1 MPEKLERS
9 LSLVGCVGAIVG
21 LVIGASIFVLIP
33 TLAGMTGPSL
43 YLAYAISVVPAIFAA
58 LYLMQ
63 LGGALPVTG
72 ANYVAVTRWISPAA
86 GVVIVLTGIIA
97 MISTNCIAA
106 WGFGEYIV
114 AYFPNISVL
123 GVAIGVVVL
132 FGVINWLGVKIFQ
145 WTQVLM
151 VVLLLL
157 AMFIFGITGLFH
169 IQPEFQAPLF
179 PEGIGSFFLV
189 VAIATFS
196 WAGFI
201 AITEVAGEVR
211 NPKRNI
217 PVALILSIVII
228 LIIYIL
234 QTYVFTGTLLWT
246 EAAEIGPVAVLAAAA
261 NFLPE
266 GVVAY
271 IAIAAL
277 LAMATTINSI
287 MLLGAREA
295 FALSRDQVMPSF
307 FNRVHSRFK
316 TPYLTI
322 FLITVLSVVGVIFAA
337 GLEQYALMVVFALMI
352 TQSFGATAVWRMP
365 KRAPDLYAKALFRFT
380 PFWRRFTWI
389 GCLLTFS
396 LIFLFGLLADLKTG
410 LVFFGIMLLGIV
422 YWYWRKSYLQKRGI
436 DIHKNLRSFSKEVIT
451 EIEES

>member
-9 LSLVGCVGAIVG
+9 LSLVGCVAIIVG

-43 YLAYAISVVPAIFAA
+43 CLAYVISVVPAIFAA

-86 GVVIVLTGIIA
+86 GVVMSLAGIIA

-228 LIIYIL
+228 LIIYTL
-234 QTYVFTGTLLWT
+234 QTYVFTGTLLWS
-246 EAAEIGPVAVLAAAA
+246 EAAEIGPAAVLAAAA

-266 GVVAY
+266 WVVAY

-322 FLITVLSVVGVIFAA
+322 FLVTVLSVVGVIFAA

-352 TQSFGATAVWRMP
+352 IQGFGATAVWRMP
-365 KRAPDLYAKALFRFT
+365 KRAPDLYAKALFQFT

-396 LIFLFGLLADLKTG
+396 LIFLFGFLADLTTG
-410 LVFFGIMLLGIV
+410 LVFCGIMLLGIV